1 MKISRALLKRKA
13 THSEAPRASVSK
25 DVANAMSI
33 ELNTS
38 AGVNGAS
45 PTPPPGI
52 PDNLN
57 DNYFESL
64 MSGNP
69 PVKDKDEEVTT
80 PASEPSPAS
89 TTQPAT
95 VEGGKGGEAGPE
107 SPPSPAL
114 QCPTGTPLAPDTNKA
129 FLAGLFPTLVKGEH
143 IAVCSK
149 SGDPTSG
156 GWPAETAL
164 EIDRQCPST
173 ANNYFNCAA
182 FRVEPDGG
190 MRATKEQ
197 AGHYH
202 VLILD
207 DVGSKVPLTA
217 VEGLDPTYVVET
229 SPGNFQYGYALN
241 PPISDRNAVDMLQQ
255 AVAAAGLCDKGALG
269 IARWG
274 RLPFAINGKAKY
286 RDDDGNPFICRLT
299 GWAPECRYSK
309 DQIFAG
315 FGLKAVSETPRSI
328 AAPSKPMRPLPADLS
343 HEVYR
348 GALPENPV
356 ITALKEG
363 GLYKREAGNGTHDIT
378 CPWVDEH
385 TDQIDGGSAYF
396 EPSPSFPTGGFKC
409 QHSHGDKLSIGKL
422 LERLEIDAPAARNRP
437 EIRFVAGAIDQ
448 IVKASE
454 YVLGQ
459 SDDMYQTGGSI
470 VVLRR
475 NLGSGDVRMELA
487 NEAELTI
494 ALSRAATFCSFDK
507 SKECWRPTDPPVRVM
522 QLLSKANRYQYLKPL
537 NGIARHPYYRPAD
550 GTLVTTP
557 GYDERSGIYGA
568 FRADEVVLAEP
579 TREAAETAMAMLEQL
594 LVEFDFEKPTDKAAA
609 LSAMMTATVR
619 PYLPVAP
626 AFLTVAPE
634 SGVGKSYLNNVITAF
649 AGGEPIR
656 ASFPATSEEA
666 TKSALSHLLTGPS
679 CIEFDDM
686 VGDFKPYPM
695 LNRMLTS
702 ESVGDRVLGASKTAT
717 VSTRTFVI
725 GSGIN
730 VAPER
735 DMCRRVITIR
745 LASRPVNRISRTFNG
760 RPAEEVRQKRM
771 AMVGAVLTIV
781 ESWKAAGSPKG
792 DTRPIATYGDHWADN
807 CRHPLIWLGQPDPAQ
822 SLFEQVEQ
830 DNDVEI
836 LATLLKEWHR
846 ALGDGFIT
854 VRHLLKKA
862 HNLTG
867 EGLADA
873 LDDLPVQDAK
883 VINPSKLGWYFR
895 KNARR
900 IVDGYRL
907 VEGTADGR
915 KGWRVECV
923 PPSPPLPEVVVAPD
937 EPGIIF

>member
-1 MKISRALLKRKA
+1 MMNTDSETSKITANLDAEFFASLGRGAAAQDDGEKGGEGDTRPPA
-13 THSEAPRASVSK
+13 APSV
-25 DVANAMSI
+25 V
-33 ELNTS
+33 E
-38 AGVNGAS
+38 
-45 PTPPPGI
+45 
-52 PDNLN
+52 
-57 DNYFESL
+57 
-64 MSGNP
+64 
-69 PVKDKDEEVTT
+69 
-80 PASEPSPAS
+80 PAQTGPL
-89 TTQPAT
+89 
-95 VEGGKGGEAGPE
+95 EGGKGGETGADL
-107 SPPSPAL
+107 PPSPSFQIPADVPAM
-114 QCPTGTPLAPDTNKA
+114 PTTNGE
-129 FLAGLFPTLVKGEH
+129 FLAGLFPAIEEGEQ

-149 SGDPTSG
+149 LGDPASG
-156 GWPAETAL
+156 GWPAAAATDS
-164 EIDRQCPST
+164 DRQCPPT
-173 ANNYFNCAA
+173 ANNYFNSAT
-182 FRVEPDGG
+182 FRVDPAEEI
-190 MRATKEQ
+190 RATKEQ
-197 AGHYH
+197 AGHYN
-202 VLILD
+202 VLVLD
-207 DVGSKVPLTA
+207 DVGSKVPMTA
-217 VEGLDPTYVVET
+217 VEGLAPTYIIET
-229 SPGNFQYGYALN
+229 SPGNFQYGYALR
-241 PPISDRNAVDMLQQ
+241 PPISDRKAVDALQQ
-255 AVAAAGLCDKGALG
+255 AVAAAELCDKGALG
-269 IARWG
+269 IARWA
-274 RLPFAINGKAKY
+274 RLPFAINGKVKY
-286 RDDDGNPFICRLT
+286 RDDEGNPFVCRLT
-299 GWAPECRYSK
+299 CWAPECRYSK
-309 DQIFAG
+309 GEIFAG
-315 FGLKAVSETPRSI
+315 FGLNAAPELPRSI
-328 AAPSKPMRPLPADLS
+328 AAPTRTMRPLPTDLS

-363 GLYKREAGNGTHDIT
+363 GLYKRDAGNGTHDIT

-385 TDQIDGGSAYF
+385 TDQIDSGAAYF

-409 QHSHGDKLSIGKL
+409 QHSHGDRLSIGKL
-422 LERLEIDAPAARNRP
+422 LERLGIDAPAARNRP

-448 IVKASE
+448 VVKAAE

-459 SDDMYQTGGSI
+459 SDDMYQAGGSI

-475 NLGSGDVRMELA
+475 SVGNGDVRMELA

-507 SKECWRPTDPPVRVM
+507 TKECWRPCDPPVRVM
-522 QLLSKANRYQYLKPL
+522 QLLSKANRYQFLKPL

-568 FRADEVVLAEP
+568 FSADGVVMPEP
-579 TREAAETAMAMLEQL
+579 TREAAEAALAMLDQL
-594 LVEFDFEKPTDKAAA
+594 LVEFEFETPTDKAAA

-679 CIEFDDM
+679 CIEYDDM

-717 VSTRTFVI
+717 VSTRAFVI

-735 DMCRRVITIR
+735 DMCRRVVTIR
-745 LASRPVNRISRTFNG
+745 LASRPVDRISRTFNG

-781 ESWKAAGSPKG
+781 EAWKAAGSPTG
-792 DTRPIATYGDHWADN
+792 DVRPIATYGDHWADN
-807 CRHPLIWLGQPDPAQ
+807 CRHPLIWLGQPDPAH

-846 ALGDGFIT
+846 ALGEGFIT

-867 EGLADA
+867 ESLADA

-907 VEGTADGR
+907 LEGMADGR
-915 KGWRVECV
+915 KGWRVEYL
-923 PPSPPLPEVVVAPD
+923 PPSPPLPEVAIAPD
-937 EPGIIF
+937 TPREMF

>member
-1 MKISRALLKRKA
+1 MNTDSEYSKITENFSGEFFASLNVGNA
-13 THSEAPRASVSK
+13 SPDEAGK
-25 DVANAMSI
+25 GG
-33 ELNTS
+33 EGS
-38 AGVNGAS
+38 APS
-45 PTPPPGI
+45 PTPASLAPPTQ
-52 PDNLN
+52 
-57 DNYFESL
+57 
-64 MSGNP
+64 SG
-69 PVKDKDEEVTT
+69 TT
-80 PASEPSPAS
+80 
-89 TTQPAT
+89 
-95 VEGGKGGEAGPE
+95 EGGKGGEGGVE
-107 SPPSPAL
+107 LPPSPAL
-114 QCPTGTPLAPDTNKA
+114 QHPADTSSSPATNSD
-129 FLAGLFPTLVKGEH
+129 FLAGLFSAVREGENV
-143 IAVCSK
+143 AVCSK
-149 SGDPTSG
+149 PGDPTSG
-156 GWPAETAL
+156 GWSATAATDV
-164 EIDRQCPST
+164 ERQCPPT
-173 ANNYFNCAA
+173 ANNYFNSAA
-182 FRVEPDGG
+182 FHLDADEG

-207 DVGSKVPLTA
+207 DVGSKVPLTS
-217 VEGLDPTYVVET
+217 VEGLAPTYSIET
-229 SPGNFQYGYALN
+229 SPGNFQYGYVLQ
-241 PPISDRNAVDMLQQ
+241 PPLSDRSAVDALQQ

-274 RLPFAINGKAKY
+274 RLPFAINGKPKY
-286 RDDDGNPFICRLT
+286 RDDNGMPFTCRLS
-299 GWAPECRYSK
+299 GWAPDNRYSS

-315 FGLKAVSETPRSI
+315 FNLH
-328 AAPSKPMRPLPADLS
+328 AAPTSPRTVCNSSKPTRPLPADLS

-348 GALPENPV
+348 AALPEHPV
-356 ITALKEG
+356 VTALKDG
-363 GLYKREAGNGTHDIT
+363 GFHKRDVGSGTHDIT
-378 CPWVDEH
+378 CPWLDEH
-385 TDQIDGGSAYF
+385 TDQLDSGTAYF

-422 LERLEIDAPAARNRP
+422 LERLEIDAPAARNKP

-459 SDDMYQTGGSI
+459 SEDMYQAGGSI

-475 NLGSGDVRMELA
+475 NLINGDVRMELA

-494 ALSRAATFCSFDK
+494 ALSRAATYCSFDK
-507 SKECWRPTDPPVRVM
+507 AKECWRPCDPPVRVM
-522 QLLSKANRYQYLKPL
+522 QLLSKANRYQHLKPL
-537 NGIARHPYYRPAD
+537 NGIARHPFYRPTD
-550 GTLVTTP
+550 GSLVTAP

-568 FRADEVVLAEP
+568 FNADEVVMNEP
-579 TREAAETAMAMLEQL
+579 TRETAEAAMATLEGL
-594 LVEFDFEKPTDKAAA
+594 LVEFDFETPTDKAAA

-619 PYLPVAP
+619 PYLSVAP

-679 CIEFDDM
+679 CIEYDDM
-686 VGDFKPYPM
+686 VGDFKPYAM

-702 ESVGDRVLGASKTAT
+702 DSVGDRVLGASKTVT

-745 LASRPVNRISRTFNG
+745 LASRPVDRISRTFKG

-781 ESWKAAGSPKG
+781 EAWKAAGRPTG
-792 DTRPIATYGDHWADN
+792 DARPIATYGDHWAAN
-807 CRHPLIWLGQPDPAQ
+807 CRHPLIWLGHPDPAQ

-830 DNDVEI
+830 DGDVEV
-836 LATLLKEWHR
+836 LTTLLKEWHR
-846 ALGDGFIT
+846 ALGDGFIS

-883 VINPSKLGWYFR
+883 VINPSKLGWYLR

-907 VEGTADGR
+907 LEGMADGR
-915 KGWRVECV
+915 KGWRVEYL
-923 PPSPPLPEVVVAPD
+923 PPSPPLPEPVAALAKVED
-937 EPGIIF
+937 LF

>member
-1 MKISRALLKRKA
+1 MMNTDSETSKITANFDTDFFASLNLSKA
-13 THSEAPRASVSK
+13 T
-25 DVANAMSI
+25 
-33 ELNTS
+33 L
-38 AGVNGAS
+38 
-45 PTPPPGI
+45 
-52 PDNLN
+52 
-57 DNYFESL
+57 
-64 MSGNP
+64 
-69 PVKDKDEEVTT
+69 DEEGKGGEQET
-80 PASEPSPAS
+80 PSLPAPVAAES
-89 TTQPAT
+89 AQTGPF
-95 VEGGKGGEAGPE
+95 EGGKGGEGGDDLPS
-107 SPPSPAL
+107 SPPLQRPADL
-114 QCPTGTPLAPDTNKA
+114 PAMPATNA
-129 FLAGLFPTLVKGEH
+129 EFLAGIFPVVAEDEH

-149 SGDPTSG
+149 PGDPNSG
-156 GWPAETAL
+156 GWSAEAATNV
-164 EIDRQCPST
+164 ERQCPFT
-173 ANNYFNCAA
+173 ANNYFNSAA
-182 FRVEPDGG
+182 FRLDPNEG

-202 VLILD
+202 VLVLD
-207 DVGSKVPLTA
+207 DVGTKVPLTA
-217 VEGLDPTYVVET
+217 VEGFSPTYAIET
-229 SPGNFQYGYALN
+229 SPGNFQYGYALQ
-241 PPISDRNAVDMLQQ
+241 PPLSDPGAVDSLQQ

-286 RDDDGNPFICRLT
+286 RGDAGEPFACRLT
-299 GWAPECRYSK
+299 HWNPENRYSK
-309 DQIFAG
+309 DEIFAG
-315 FGLKAVSETPRSI
+315 FDLSASSALPRVVPISLR
-328 AAPSKPMRPLPADLS
+328 PTRPLPVDLS

-356 ITALKEG
+356 IAALKES
-363 GLYKREAGNGTHDIT
+363 GLYKREAGNGAHDIT
-378 CPWVDEH
+378 CPWLDEH
-385 TDQIDGGSAYF
+385 TDRIDSGTAYF

-437 EIRFVAGAIDQ
+437 EIRYVAGAIDQ
-448 IVKASE
+448 VVKASE

-459 SDDMYQTGGSI
+459 SDDMYQAGNAI

-475 NLGSGDVRMELA
+475 NPGSGDVRMELA

-507 SKECWRPTDPPVRVM
+507 GRECWRPCDPPVRIM

-537 NGIARHPYYRPAD
+537 NGIARHPYYRPVD

-557 GYDERSGIYGA
+557 GYDEKSGIYGA
-568 FRADEVVLAEP
+568 FEAGEVVLKEP
-579 TREAAETAMAMLEQL
+579 TRAAAETALAMLDQL
-594 LVEFDFEKPTDKAAA
+594 LVEFDFETPTDKAAA

-745 LASRPVNRISRTFNG
+745 LASRPVDRISRTFNG

-781 ESWKAAGSPKG
+781 EAWKAAASPIG
-792 DTRPIATYGDHWADN
+792 DARPIATYGDHWADN
-807 CRHPLIWLGQPDPAQ
+807 CRHPLIWLGQPDPAH

-846 ALGDGFIT
+846 ALGDGFIS

-907 VEGTADGR
+907 LEGMADGR
-915 KGWRVECV
+915 KGWRVEYL
-923 PPSPPLPEVVVAPD
+923 PPSSPLPEIVIVPDAPS
-937 EPGIIF
+937 EMF

>member
-1 MKISRALLKRKA
+1 MMNIDSETSKTTGNFDADFFASLNLSKA
-13 THSEAPRASVSK
+13 APREEGKGGEQETPSISAPDAAESVQ
-25 DVANAMSI
+25 
-33 ELNTS
+33 T
-38 AGVNGAS
+38 G
-45 PTPPPGI
+45 P
-52 PDNLN
+52 
-57 DNYFESL
+57 F
-64 MSGNP
+64 
-69 PVKDKDEEVTT
+69 
-80 PASEPSPAS
+80 
-89 TTQPAT
+89 
-95 VEGGKGGEAGPE
+95 EGGKGGEGRADLPS
-107 SPPSPAL
+107 SPPLQRPA
-114 QCPTGTPLAPDTNKA
+114 APPVMPATNA
-129 FLAGLFPTLVKGEH
+129 EFLAGVFPVVAEGEH

-149 SGDPTSG
+149 PSDPNSG
-156 GWPAETAL
+156 GWSAEAATNV
-164 EIDRQCPST
+164 ERQCPLT
-173 ANNYFNCAA
+173 ANNYFNSAA
-182 FRVEPDGG
+182 FRLDPDEG

-202 VLILD
+202 VLVLD
-207 DVGSKVPLTA
+207 DVGTKVPLTA
-217 VEGLDPTYVVET
+217 VEGFVPTYAIET
-229 SPGNFQYGYALN
+229 SPGNFQYGYALQ
-241 PPISDRNAVDMLQQ
+241 PPLSDRSAVDSLQQ

-274 RLPFAINGKAKY
+274 RLPFAINGKTKY
-286 RDDDGNPFICRLT
+286 RDGDGNPFACRLT
-299 GWAPECRYSK
+299 RWAPECRYSK

-315 FGLKAVSETPRSI
+315 FGLRATSELPRSI
-328 AAPSKPMRPLPADLS
+328 AGPAKPMRPLPADLS

-363 GLYKREAGNGTHDIT
+363 GLYKRDAGNGTHDVT

-385 TDQIDGGSAYF
+385 TDQIDSGTAYF
-396 EPSPSFPTGGFKC
+396 EPSPSFPTGGFNC

-459 SDDMYQTGGSI
+459 SDDMYQAGGSI

-475 NLGSGDVRMELA
+475 SLISGDVRMELA

-507 SKECWRPTDPPVRVM
+507 AKECWRPTDPPVRVM
-522 QLLSKANRYQYLKPL
+522 QLLSKANRYQHLKPL

-550 GTLVTTP
+550 GSLVMAP

-568 FRADEVVLAEP
+568 FDAAEVVLTEP
-579 TREAAETAMAMLEQL
+579 TREAAEVALAMLESL
-594 LVEFDFEKPTDKAAA
+594 LVEFDFESPGDRAAA

-702 ESVGDRVLGASKTAT
+702 EAVGDRILGASKTAT

-745 LASRPVNRISRTFNG
+745 LASRPVDRISRTFNG

-781 ESWKAAGSPKG
+781 EAWKAAGSPVG
-792 DTRPIATYGDHWADN
+792 DARSIATYGDHWADN
-807 CRHPLIWLGQPDPAQ
+807 CRHPLIWLGQPDPAH

-836 LATLLKEWHR
+836 LATLLKEWYR
-846 ALGDGFIT
+846 ALGDGFIS
-854 VRHLLKKA
+854 VRHLLKKV

-907 VEGTADGR
+907 LEGMADGR
-915 KGWRVECV
+915 KGWRVEYL
-923 PPSPPLPEVVVAPD
+923 PPSPPLPEVVVVPD
-937 EPGIIF
+937 TPSEMF

>member
-1 MKISRALLKRKA
+1 MMNTDSETPRVTADFGDEFFASLSLGKA
-13 THSEAPRASVSK
+13 AQDGGEKGGER
-25 DVANAMSI
+25 D
-33 ELNTS
+33 
-38 AGVNGAS
+38 
-45 PTPPPGI
+45 TPPPAA
-52 PDNLN
+52 PSVV
-57 DNYFESL
+57 E
-64 MSGNP
+64 
-69 PVKDKDEEVTT
+69 
-80 PASEPSPAS
+80 PAQTGPL
-89 TTQPAT
+89 
-95 VEGGKGGEAGPE
+95 EGGKGGEEGADLPS
-107 SPPSPAL
+107 SPPFQRPAD
-114 QCPTGTPLAPDTNKA
+114 APAMPATNGE
-129 FLAGLFPTLVKGEH
+129 FLADLFPLIAEGEH

-149 SGDPTSG
+149 PGDPTNG
-156 GWPAETAL
+156 GWPAEAATDV
-164 EIDRQCPST
+164 ERQCPST
-173 ANNYFNCAA
+173 ANNYFNSAA
-182 FRVEPDGG
+182 FHLHADEGV
-190 MRATKEQ
+190 RATKEQ

-217 VEGLDPTYVVET
+217 VEGLAPTYIVET
-229 SPGNFQYGYALN
+229 SPGNFHYGYALQ
-241 PPISDRNAVDMLQQ
+241 PPISDRNAVEALQQ

-269 IARWG
+269 IARWA

-286 RDDDGNPFICRLT
+286 RDDDGNPFVCRLT
-299 GWAPECRYSK
+299 RWAPEHRYSK

-315 FGLKAVSETPRSI
+315 FGLNATRELPRSI
-328 AAPSKPMRPLPADLS
+328 AAPTKPMRPLPADLS

-356 ITALKEG
+356 LTALKEG
-363 GLYKREAGNGTHDIT
+363 GLYKRDAGNGTHDIT

-385 TDQIDGGSAYF
+385 TDQIDTGTAYF

-459 SDDMYQTGGSI
+459 AEDMYQAGGSI

-475 NLGSGDVRMELA
+475 NLISGDVRMELA

-507 SKECWRPTDPPVRVM
+507 AKECWRPTDPPVRVM

-568 FRADEVVLAEP
+568 FSADDVVLTEP
-579 TREAAETAMAMLEQL
+579 SREAAETALAMLDRL
-594 LVEFDFEKPTDKAAA
+594 LVEFDFETPTDKAAA

-702 ESVGDRVLGASKTAT
+702 ETVGDRVLGASKTAT
-717 VSTRTFVI
+717 VSTRSFVI

-735 DMCRRVITIR
+735 DMCRRVVTIR
-745 LASRPVNRISRTFNG
+745 LASRPVDRISRTFNG

-781 ESWKAAGSPKG
+781 EAWKAAGSPIG
-792 DTRPIATYGDHWADN
+792 DARPIATYGDHWADN
-807 CRHPLIWLGQPDPAQ
+807 CRHPLIWLGQPDPAH

-854 VRHLLKKA
+854 VRELLKKA

-867 EGLADA
+867 ESLADA
-873 LDDLPVQDAK
+873 LDDLPVKDAK
-883 VINPSKLGWYFR
+883 VINHSKLGWYFR

-907 VEGTADGR
+907 IEGKADGR
-915 KGWRVECV
+915 KGWRVEHM
-923 PPSPPLPEVVVAPD
+923 PPLPPLPEATAAPD
-937 EPGIIF
+937 TPGDIF

>member
-1 MKISRALLKRKA
+1 
-13 THSEAPRASVSK
+13 
-25 DVANAMSI
+25 MSF
-33 ELNTS
+33 ELNTVS
-38 AGVNGAS
+38 KV
-45 PTPPPGI
+45 
-52 PDNLN
+52 D
-57 DNYFESL
+57 
-64 MSGNP
+64 
-69 PVKDKDEEVTT
+69 
-80 PASEPSPAS
+80 PAS
-89 TTQPAT
+89 TTSAPTISDGLGDEFFASLMQGNANPKTGEGATASASPPNPPPVPTTTRTGTAEGGEGGEGGDDVPSSPPLQSQTEAPTAPAT
-95 VEGGKGGEAGPE
+95 NA
-107 SPPSPAL
+107 
-114 QCPTGTPLAPDTNKA
+114 D
-129 FLAGLFPTLVKGEH
+129 FLVGLFPTLADGEH

-156 GWPAETAL
+156 GWSAEVAL
-164 EIDRQCPST
+164 EVDRQCPST
-173 ANNYFNCAA
+173 ANNYFNSAA
-182 FRVEPDGG
+182 FHLAADGG

-217 VEGLDPTYVVET
+217 VERFAPTYIIET
-229 SPGNFQYGYALN
+229 SPGNFQYGYALQ
-241 PPISDRNAVDMLQQ
+241 PPLSDRFAVDALQQ

-286 RDDDGNPFICRLT
+286 RDDNGKPFTCRLT
-299 GWAPECRYSK
+299 HWAPEHRYSK
-309 DQIFAG
+309 DQVFAG
-315 FGLKAVSETPRSI
+315 FGLHATPALPRSVV
-328 AAPSKPMRPLPADLS
+328 ALPKPMRPLPADLS

-348 GALPENPV
+348 GALPANPV
-356 ITALKEG
+356 ITALQGG
-363 GLYKREAGNGTHDIT
+363 GLYKGETSPGTHDIT
-378 CPWVDEH
+378 CPWIDEH
-385 TDQIDGGSAYF
+385 TDQIDSGTAYF
-396 EPSPSFPTGGFKC
+396 EPSQSFPTGGFKC

-437 EIRFVAGAIDQ
+437 EIRYVAGAIDQ

-459 SDDMYQTGGSI
+459 SEDMYQAGGSI

-475 NLGSGDVRMELA
+475 NLISRDVRMELA

-507 SKECWRPTDPPVRVM
+507 GKECWRPTDPPVRVV

-537 NGIARHPYYRPAD
+537 NGIARHPFYRPAD
-550 GTLVTTP
+550 GSLVTAP

-568 FRADEVVLAEP
+568 FNGAEVILNEP
-579 TREAAETAMAMLEQL
+579 DRKAAEAALATLEGL
-594 LVEFDFEKPTDKAAA
+594 LVEFDFETPADKAAA

-745 LASRPVNRISRTFNG
+745 LASRPVDRISRTFNG
-760 RPAEEVRQKRM
+760 RPAEAIRQKRM

-781 ESWKAAGSPKG
+781 EAWKAAGRPVG
-792 DTRPIATYGDHWADN
+792 DARPIATYGDHWAAN
-807 CRHPLIWLGQPDPAQ
+807 CRHPLIWLGYPDPAQ

-830 DNDVEI
+830 DGDVEV
-836 LATLLKEWHR
+836 LTNLLKEWHR
-846 ALGDGFIT
+846 ALGDGFIS

-862 HNLTG
+862 HNLTE

-883 VINPSKLGWYFR
+883 VINPSKLGWYLR

-900 IVDGYRL
+900 NVDGYRL
-907 VEGTADGR
+907 VEGQADGR
-915 KGWRVECV
+915 KGWRVEYL
-923 PPSPPLPEVVVAPD
+923 PLSPPLPAPATAQVSP
-937 EPGIIF
+937 ENLF